1 MEKDIHPVRPE
12 HKKKTWYRKRGIEFD
27 MQRFKDNQSTCQS
40 RDNTVS
46 TDRYTSYTCIQIQR
60 QTCRKTEKKTNSH
73 RGRQR
78 QTERPLNSQIYT
90 HKQAGVS
97 RQTFSHRQTERQPLG
112 YVDRRADIQAYVLR
126 QIHRQPISQTY
137 WQTCTYRGK
146 RAKTDWI
153 EYH

>member
-1 MEKDIHPVRPE
+1 MICRDSKITSRPVRVE
-12 HKKKTWYRKRGIEFD
+12 TIQCLRTDIRHIHAFRYRGRHVEKLR
-27 MQRFKDNQSTCQS
+27 
-40 RDNTVS
+40 
-46 TDRYTSYTCIQIQR
+46 
-60 QTCRKTEKKTNSH
+60 KKTNSH

-137 WQTCTYRGK
+137 
-146 RAKTDWI
+146 
-153 EYH
+153 